1 MRNII
6 IFLLILAS
14 QFAAADKFDVAQFM
28 AAHQL
33 SLFDLEKMPNRQF
46 FTNHRHMA
54 ITSGSLSF
62 ASEWQKTNQISLK
75 VGDVEYVGTNKGEW
89 GGKLEAIIDD
99 ERKEL
104 MKGNIVHLLP
114 IEGKLY
120 IIEGLAHMSMASG
133 SISVI
138 EDINSPSP
146 PKLITKLPDAP
157 ELVYLDKSR
166 SDYQRIIIVGSKSI
180 ISLGPYMTPTML
192 YWDAFWH
199 INLDP
204 TSIVRHGENYFIGLP
219 HGVAVVPAPW
229 GESSRYCRE
238 FPNAAENHC
247 LKVQFYADHEFN
259 KRVN

>member
-6 IFLLILAS
+6 IFLLILTPQLVSAE
-14 QFAAADKFDVAQFM
+14 KFDVAQFM
-28 AAHQL
+28 SAHNL

-46 FTNHRHMA
+46 FTNHHHVE

-62 ASEWQKTNQISLK
+62 ADEWQNTNQTSLK
-75 VGDVEYVGTNKGEW
+75 IGNIEYLGTNNGEW
-89 GGKLEAIIDD
+89 GGKLEAIING

-114 IEGKLY
+114 MEGKLY
-120 IIEGLAHMSMASG
+120 IIEGLAHLSMASG

-138 EDINSPSP
+138 ENINSPSS

-157 ELVYLDKSR
+157 KLVYLDKTR
-166 SDYQRIIIVGSKSI
+166 PDYQRIIIVGSKSI
-180 ISLGPYMTPTML
+180 ISLGPYMTPTIL

-199 INLDP
+199 INLNP
-204 TSIVRHGENYFIGLP
+204 TSIVRHKDSYFIGLP

-247 LKVQFYADHEFN
+247 LRVQFYVDHEFN